1 MKALEILRA
10 QKAEIEKI
18 DIGTVKTKLLQ
29 EVVKD
34 LVEIN
39 EAIAELEKLNEDYSK
54 VAYDFETAVNK
65 IAELEEA
72 MKPKSCEGCVRND
85 TISRWCSC
93 CVRNDYVKDNY
104 FKETL

>member
-1 MKALEILRA
+1 MNKALEILKA

-39 EAIAELEKLNEDYSK
+39 EAIS
-54 VAYDFETAVNK
+54 
-65 IAELEEA
+65 ELEEA
-72 MKPKSCEGCVRND
+72 TKPKSCETCKHYDGSHACLEWNSIAYKSELRIYPEDGCLQEY
-85 TISRWCSC
+85 SP
-93 CVRNDYVKDNY
+93 
-104 FKETL
+104 KENK